1 MVFVSKKK
9 RRVGSVSSITVGG
22 AYDEIKI
29 EEENEKEKN
38 VTVVKP
44 KKTQP
49 IDIPITDADRLKKL
63 SRFINFKF

>member
-1 MVFVSKKK
+1 MVFIGKKK
-9 RRVGSVSSITVGG
+9 KISSIQIGG
-22 AYDEIKI
+22 AYNEIDI
-29 EEENEKEKN
+29 EEKEKENN

-49 IDIPITDADRLKKL
+49 IDIPITITDADRLKKL